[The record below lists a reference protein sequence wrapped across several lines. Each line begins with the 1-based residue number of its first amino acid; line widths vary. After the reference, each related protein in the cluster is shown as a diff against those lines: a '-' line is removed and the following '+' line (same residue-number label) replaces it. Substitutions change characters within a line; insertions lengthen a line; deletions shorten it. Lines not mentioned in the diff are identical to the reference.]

1 MYPFFNVNGYSNDSS
16 YRNYLIEKETVHF
29 TFSNIQPYEIPKLI
43 ETCPEIINNDK
54 EFKIEMDVSLFSS
67 DDLKVTIKD
76 KFLQVDGNHKEKNDN
91 YGTIQRSFTRKYL
104 LPSDVDTE
112 NIVSKLTNDGV
123 LTIEGT
129 KIFSNGNKTISIE
142 CNK

>member
-16 YRNYLIEKETVHF
+16 YRNHLIEKETVHF

-43 ETCPEIINNDK
+43 ESCPEIINNDK

-76 KFLQVDGNHKEKNDN
+76 KFLQVDGYHKEKNDN

-123 LTIEGT
+123 LTIEAKAANVSFGT
-129 KIFSNGNKTISIE
+129 TFEFHE
-142 CNK
+142 CF